1 MLLCLKIPL
10 AKNLETEDQQH
21 AFDKTESGGI
31 KATQLAGA
39 LFNHKDDKKGHHD
52 VFWFRWSQNIGGEL
66 TFPDT
71 SNIRFQSH
79 CEAAAILV
87 YLENFISSFEY
98 VEAKKDTNKFNN
110 MKNNLYKALP
120 HYSLTKAELAV
131 LALYGQSVSHPY
143 MKALHKDP
151 KVNMLNLAPLHKR
164 IGTFIK

>member
-1 MLLCLKIPL
+1 MLPFFNGGRMINIFLALFYFQTVTMLLCLKIPL

-21 AFDKTESGGI
+21 AFDKTQSGGI

-52 VFWFRWSQNIGGEL
+52 VFCFQWSQNIGGEV

-87 YLENFISSFEY
+87 YLENFISF
-98 VEAKKDTNKFNN
+98 F
-110 MKNNLYKALP
+110 L
-120 HYSLTKAELAV
+120 
-131 LALYGQSVSHPY
+131 
-143 MKALHKDP
+143 
-151 KVNMLNLAPLHKR
+151 NMLKQRKIP
-164 IGTFIK
+164 ISSII